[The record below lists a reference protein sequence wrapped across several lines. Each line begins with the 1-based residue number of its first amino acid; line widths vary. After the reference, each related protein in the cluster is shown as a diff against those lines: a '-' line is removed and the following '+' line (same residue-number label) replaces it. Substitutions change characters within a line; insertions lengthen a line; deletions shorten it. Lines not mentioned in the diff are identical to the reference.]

1 MVFKI
6 TQPLST
12 LASYL
17 VVKKGNLYKMKLIN
31 FNYYFHRAVF
41 KFDGNSLGVTATGND
56 FSEFKALFGN
66 EDRGFGYIRIK
77 VVQIKKTL

>member
-1 MVFKI
+1 
-6 TQPLST
+6 
-12 LASYL
+12 
-17 VVKKGNLYKMKLIN
+17 MKLIN
-31 FNYYFHRAVF
+31 FNYYFYRAVF

-77 VVQIKKTL
+77 VI